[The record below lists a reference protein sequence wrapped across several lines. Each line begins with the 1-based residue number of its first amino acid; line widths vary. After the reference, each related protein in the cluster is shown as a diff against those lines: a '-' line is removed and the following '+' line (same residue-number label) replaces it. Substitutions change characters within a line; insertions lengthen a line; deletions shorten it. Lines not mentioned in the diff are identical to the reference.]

1 MTYCIREV
9 RSLSTASRKASW
21 EGRRLLEAEISEE
34 LQLCGKGRLL
44 ATERV
49 ILTSRRALEASS
61 QRLDVSPAFFCLIP
75 RVGVQ
80 RSTEIK
86 DRRTNK
92 HKVNQKERKGQD
104 LLNHDEGQPD
114 VLLPIMS
121 EGKTLYQ
128 QKGKRCPGEV
138 HHCIKLWNTGA
149 SHPELWKM

>member
-1 MTYCIREV
+1 M
-9 RSLSTASRKASW
+9 
-21 EGRRLLEAEISEE
+21 
-34 LQLCGKGRLL
+34 
-44 ATERV
+44 
-49 ILTSRRALEASS
+49 EASS

-121 EGKTLYQ
+121 EGKTLTVSAE
-128 QKGKRCPGEV
+128 R
-138 HHCIKLWNTGA
+138 
-149 SHPELWKM
+149 KMLSW